1 MVITNWPIVPMKE
14 ENGTKVPKKFEE
26 YTDDDCKIVQHNE
39 LAKYYLFNCMST
51 DEFSKVMSC
60 ETAKQIW
67 GQLELTYEGTNKVKD
82 AKINLLTSVYESFS
96 MQTNESITSLHAR
109 FLVLVNDLEG
119 LGKRIDE
126 NERVVNMERL
136 VGLSRSP

>member
-1 MVITNWPIVPMKE
+1 
-14 ENGTKVPKKFEE
+14 
-26 YTDDDCKIVQHNE
+26 
-39 LAKYYLFNCMST
+39 MST

-67 GQLELTYEGTNKVKD
+67 DQLELTYEGTNKVKD
-82 AKINLLTSVYESFS
+82 AKINLLTSEYESFS
-96 MQTNESITSLHAR
+96 MQTNESISSLHAR

-126 NERVVNMERL
+126 GQRVAKML
-136 VGLSRSP
+136 RSLTP